1 MKVAV
6 LGPSDAALEITRAL
20 IDLGASVRLFW
31 RPELHTEELIELHR
45 QDVLIAAP
53 WTKVTKRFLP
63 AGVVPKDKTRFLD
76 LFRVS
81 FQVNPEAMINQG
93 LIDQPE
99 VYQKLSDEFM
109 ASLKSQL
116 EMFED
121 VDVVI
126 DASTLKTRRTLG
138 PGGPAVGESRLRPG
152 TFAFAKDESDWSQWV
167 RESQEIAVI
176 GDGRQAAEILCSL
189 KTWWSK
195 KSKRIFL
202 VSASENPFAQF
213 MKENHGDL
221 NRELHSFLK
230 SAQDEHHEALQVW
243 EKNLAEWQ
251 ELDDFVRAKK
261 PKPEMPIPRLVIFSA
276 HMLTGVDQLVDKSRS
291 FLTLET
297 IPWLTGQMQPEN
309 NQMELKTIGVDLIIG
324 ATGTARDWSK
334 FHGLDLQPSSDG
346 KYAREK
352 NGSHPEMGFF
362 TLGEGKSAQEEI
374 LTQLKTLFSPRG
386 A

>member
-99 VYQKLSDEFM
+99 VYQKLSEEFM
-109 ASLKSQL
+109 ASLKGQL

-126 DASTLKTRRTLG
+126 DASTLKTRRTFG

-152 TFAFAKDESDWSQWV
+152 TFAFAGDESDWSQWG
-167 RESQEIAVI
+167 RELQEIAVI

-202 VSASENPFAQF
+202 VSASDNPFAQF
-213 MKENHGDL
+213 MKENHEDL
-221 NRELHSFLK
+221 NRELDIFLK
-230 SAQDEHHEALQVW
+230 TAEDEHHQARQAW
-243 EKNLAEWQ
+243 EKNLSEWQ
-251 ELDDFVRAKK
+251 ELDDFIRAKK

-297 IPWLTGQMQPEN
+297 IPWLSGQMQPEN
-309 NQMELKTIGVDLIIG
+309 NHMELKTIGVDLIIG
-324 ATGTARDWSK
+324 ATGTIRDWSK
-334 FHGLDLQPSSDG
+334 FHGLDLCPSSDG
-346 KYAREK
+346 KYARDEK
-352 NGSHPEMGFF
+352 GTHPEVGFF
-362 TLGEGKSAQEEI
+362 TLGRGPSAQADI
-374 LTQLKTLFSPRG
+374 LAELTTLFSPRG

>member
-6 LGPSDAALEITRAL
+6 LGPSNAALEITREL
-20 IDLGASVRLFW
+20 INLGASVRLFW
-31 RPELHTEELIELHR
+31 RAELHTEELIEWHR
-45 QDVLIAAP
+45 QDILIAAP

-63 AGVVPKDKTRFLD
+63 AGVTPKDKTRFLD

-81 FQVNPEAMINQG
+81 FQVDPEAMITQG

-126 DASTLKTRRTLG
+126 DASALKTRRTLG
-138 PGGPAVGESRLRPG
+138 PGGPAVGESRLRAG
-152 TFAFAKDESDWSQWV
+152 TYAFAGDEANWSQWA
-167 RESQEIAVI
+167 REAQEIAVV
-176 GDGRQAAEILCSL
+176 GDGREAAEILCSL

-230 SAQDEHHEALQVW
+230 TAEAEHHDALQVW

-297 IPWLTGQMQPEN
+297 IPWLTGLMQPEN

-324 ATGTARDWSK
+324 ATGTTRDWSK
-334 FHGLDLQPSSDG
+334 FHGLDLQPTSNG
-346 KYAREK
+346 KFARDSK
-352 NGSHPEMGFF
+352 GTHPEKGFF
-362 TLGEGKSAQEEI
+362 TLGAELGAQEEI
-374 LTQLKTLFSPRG
+374 LSQLKTLFSPRG
-386 A
+386 V